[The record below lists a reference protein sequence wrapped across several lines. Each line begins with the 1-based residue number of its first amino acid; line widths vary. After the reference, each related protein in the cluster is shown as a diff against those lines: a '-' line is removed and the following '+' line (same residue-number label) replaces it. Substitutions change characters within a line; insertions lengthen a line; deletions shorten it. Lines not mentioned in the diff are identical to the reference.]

1 MVEYYKPVFDGSN
14 FVSVDKIR
22 LKLEFDNISLIEKL
36 VDSVNNLMF
45 DYLVD
50 CLVVSYKDY
59 KYRYLFTFKV
69 AKYSFSLGLLLNHH
83 VIDGAEARTGFF
95 EFNPNKILGGL
106 VLKDGI
112 LDEFESLSKYD
123 SCPFVDDIA
132 YDSKIRINEI
142 FFKIFSL
149 VKRYSNY
156 TVKRYDLA
164 IDIPVSRKEVH
175 LFKDTRKYT
184 QFYRSSYDFTEYL
197 GSGQN
202 SGRVKVY
209 NKTLESD
216 LEYDLT
222 RFEITLEV
230 LSYSSFLKVMPRVK
244 VISKIK
250 TDCKE
255 VVLEMLEMLPV
266 SDRNLILKKM
276 SRPTRYKYE
285 KMIGDDYLS
294 ISEVTFKKIVNQVF
308 DLVYKEDFK
317 RMNRREQEK
326 VDALLAL

>member
-36 VDSVNNLMF
+36 VDSVNKLMF

-50 CLVVSYKDY
+50 FLVVSYKDY

-106 VLKDGI
+106 VLKDGV

-123 SCPFVDDIA
+123 SCPFVDDIT
-132 YDSKIRINEI
+132 YDSKNRINEI

-164 IDIPVSRKEVH
+164 IDIPVSRVDVH

-184 QFYRSSYDFTEYL
+184 QFYRSAYDVTEYL

-216 LEYDLT
+216 LDYDLT

-230 LSYSSFLKVMPRVK
+230 LTYESFLKVMPR
-244 VISKIK
+244 IKILK
-250 TDCKE
+250 GGKADCKNVLLE
-255 VVLEMLEMLPV
+255 VLEMIPV
-266 SDRNLILKKM
+266 CDRNMILRKM
-276 SRPTRYKYE
+276 SRSTRYKYE

-294 ISEVTFKKIVNQVF
+294 ISEVTFKKIVNQIF

-326 VDALLAL
+326 VDALLVL